1 MDERQWRE
9 QLSGIVRDGILGG
22 PGFQRFFAARLNP
35 KRAKISLTQ
44 IGIFIKHRREC
55 WAWVSGNCPEMMVKQ
70 KILAHEYDEVIED
83 QYSKYGH
90 LQLVVRQGESLG
102 MTAEEVLGARPLP
115 TTRATLYSWGW
126 ITLRRPWLEGLGALM
141 ATEWG
146 NDDRLFKDAGGG
158 VSRREAISWMEDLGM
173 KREQIPH
180 LEAHSE
186 ADEEHGDMF
195 LPVLAEFGGGH
206 EERILSAARE
216 SMELYDLFR
225 LGLAL
230 AMEAV

>member
-1 MDERQWRE
+1 MNEVEWRAE
-9 QLSGIVRDGILGG
+9 LGKIVREGILKG
-22 PGFQRFFAARLNP
+22 PGFQRFFAVRLNRE
-35 KRAKISLTQ
+35 RAKISLTQ
-44 IGIFIKHRREC
+44 IGLYVKHRRDC
-55 WAWVSGNCPEMMVKQ
+55 WAWVSGNCPEMTVKH

-102 MTAEEVLGARPLP
+102 LSPEEVLGSEPLP

-126 ITLRRPWLEGLGALM
+126 ITLKRHWLEGLGALM

-146 NDDRLFKDAGGG
+146 NDDRLFRDAGGG
-158 VSRREAISWMEDLGM
+158 VSRREAVSWMEDLGL

-180 LEAHSE
+180 LAAHAE

-195 LPVLAEFGGGH
+195 LPALAEFGGGH
-206 EERILSAARE
+206 EERILHSARE

>member
-1 MDERQWRE
+1 MDEREWCERLGE
-9 QLSGIVRDGILGG
+9 IVREGILRG
-22 PGFQRFFAARLNP
+22 PGFQRFFAIRLNRE
-35 KRAKISLTQ
+35 RAKISLTQ
-44 IGIFIKHRREC
+44 IGLYIKHRRDC
-55 WAWVSGNCPEMMVKQ
+55 WAWVSGNCPEMVVKH

-102 MTAEEVLGARPLP
+102 LTPEQVLGAKPLP

-126 ITLRRPWLEGLGALM
+126 ITLKCDWLEGLGALM

-146 NDDRLFKDAGGG
+146 NDDRLFKESGGG
-158 VSRREAISWMEDLGM
+158 VSRREAIRWMEDLGM
-173 KREQIPH
+173 NWEKIPH
-180 LEAHSE
+180 LKAHSE

-195 LPVLAEFGGGH
+195 LPVLAQFGRGY
-206 EERILSAARE
+206 EEKILNAARE

-230 AMEAV
+230 AMEAA